1 MRSGSSNIPPEVYLF
16 SRINCHVA
24 TLCHSSGI
32 HTMVSL
38 KQNLYTTA
46 RFAKDILVW
55 CPEIKGTI
63 HCRMVDSL
71 FKLILDSTTEILSNL
86 LSLVLEKH
94 VGVPESDTFASK
106 TFKIVL
112 ETIFGIISR
121 PINQE
126 MIDDKILIEIIHFME
141 EMLEKSSG
149 RSTLND
155 FLYSTPHNLV
165 QLLMSIARPDLST
178 PEFAARVLKFFNK
191 LFAMKEKNPQEEA
204 SERLVASLAEMT
216 EISINDIDK
225 LVKGTYVG
233 FSRICSCHFICKNF
247 VKLICLLF

>member
-1 MRSGSSNIPPEVYLF
+1 
-16 SRINCHVA
+16 
-24 TLCHSSGI
+24 
-32 HTMVSL
+32 MVSL

-178 PEFAARVLKFFNK
+178 PEFAVRVLKFFNK
-191 LFAMKEKNPQEEA
+191 LFAMREKNPQEEA

-225 LVKGTYVG
+225 LVKGM
-233 FSRICSCHFICKNF
+233 
-247 VKLICLLF
+247 